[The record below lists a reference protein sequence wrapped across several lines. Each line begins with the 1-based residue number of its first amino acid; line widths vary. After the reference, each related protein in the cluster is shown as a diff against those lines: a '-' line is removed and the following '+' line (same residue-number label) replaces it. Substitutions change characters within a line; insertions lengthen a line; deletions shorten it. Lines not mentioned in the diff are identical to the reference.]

1 MANTLE
7 LGNGKWAT
15 GKDTVLA
22 YNDLNNNF
30 KPLPF
35 DFSRASSAT
44 VVNKAGLIETV
55 GSGEPRIDFLGNTK
69 GALKLE
75 PQRTNVIPYSED
87 FSNAAWIL
95 ADVTRTLNYGITPEG
110 LTNSVLITEGSGN
123 AQHRAYSSS
132 SSSSSIHTLS
142 AFVKNSNGSRQA
154 YIDMGPVTGFFNFD
168 TETMYSALGTTSVE
182 KWANGWYRISITS
195 TSAFTPVAT
204 YLGLGNSNT
213 ETFQG
218 NGTSSIEFF
227 APQLEQGSYA
237 TSYIPTQGST
247 VTRVKDLCV
256 NTVPE
261 NIVNKDEMTLYC
273 EFEYLGGGDTIPIS
287 VHNSSS
293 SVIWLAINNNFTIY
307 GANYYSG
314 VFNGSSTSTTVLLPN
329 TKYKVAYRTKSGDSV
344 LYLDG
349 ILEASSNDAI
359 SNPNTLNKVEL
370 GSHWNGTNQNP
381 NLKIIDAKCY
391 NSGLSNSELQQLTTI

>member
-1 MANTLE
+1 MANTLKF
-7 LGNGKWAT
+7 GNGEWYGK
-15 GKDTVLA
+15 KDTILA
-22 YNDLNNNF
+22 YNDENYNY

-35 DFSRASSAT
+35 SFDRASSAT

-55 GSGEPRIDFLGNTK
+55 GSGEPRIDFKDDAK
-69 GALKLE
+69 GALLLE

-110 LTNSVLITEGSGN
+110 LTNSVLITEGSGS
-123 AQHRAYSSS
+123 AQHRAYLSS

-142 AFVKNSNGSRQA
+142 VFVKNSNGSRQA

-247 VTRVKDLCV
+247 VTRLADACSQ
-256 NTVPE
+256 TVPDGVIGQTE
-261 NIVNKDEMTLYC
+261 GTMFLDVNISHIVGNEAI
-273 EFEYLGGGDTIPIS
+273 GGINSGGYANHVTIQRIGNAIQF
-287 VHNSSS
+287 VRNSATQSGATIVTS
-293 SVIWLAINNNFTIY
+293 LAIT
-307 GANYYSG
+307 AAR
-314 VFNGSSTSTTVLLPN
+314 
-329 TKYKVAYRTKSGDSV
+329 YKLAIAYKSGDTACFLNGTQVSTTQTQTFTNATLNV
-344 LYLDG
+344 IKISG
-349 ILEASSNDAI
+349 DAI
-359 SNPNTLNKVEL
+359 GALPISDTCNQAQLYNTR
-370 GSHWNGTNQNP
+370 
-381 NLKIIDAKCY
+381 
-391 NSGLSNSELQQLTTI
+391 LSNSELQQLTTI